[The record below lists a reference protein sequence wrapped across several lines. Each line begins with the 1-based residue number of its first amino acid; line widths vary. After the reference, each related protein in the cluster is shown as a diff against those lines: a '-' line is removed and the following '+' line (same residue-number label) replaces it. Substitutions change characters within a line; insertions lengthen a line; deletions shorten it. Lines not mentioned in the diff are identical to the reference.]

1 MRSIFITYDTEHDTT
16 SLRRSVL
23 VLLRAAAFGFP
34 RYDTIRVIYQKYLWF
49 LLDIVP
55 FRDYN
60 EVTN

>member
-1 MRSIFITYDTEHDTT
+1 M
-16 SLRRSVL
+16 